1 MGKDTYKN
9 MTPTQRTEYN
19 KRCMANRKARA
30 AKAAEK
36 GEELLCSQ
44 AGTLKPLAAF
54 TETLRD
60 RLNNP
65 RLFLSDVDPV
75 KFSASATP
83 EELLMLVKKN
93 NITLPTVSDAGLQS
107 RKKYWSNRTQE
118 EKDQHYGYCNQRR
131 YDLIR

>member
-1 MGKDTYKN
+1 

-83 EELLMLVKKN
+83 EEL
-93 NITLPTVSDAGLQS
+93 TGLKR
-107 RKKYWSNRTQE
+107 RKTSIMATA
-118 EKDQHYGYCNQRR
+118 
-131 YDLIR
+131 IREGTI